1 LTRLTYA
8 KTKFKLVLTSQYSAE
23 VTFED
28 MPVEEKG
35 KPQLY
40 AKDSNGKPYSPSWT
54 IFNLNS
60 SYQLLSWLEI
70 NVGIENI
77 RDLRYRPYSSGLA
90 APGRNFIFSIKGTF

>member
-1 LTRLTYA
+1 
-8 KTKFKLVLTSQYSAE
+8 LTSQYSAE
-23 VTFED
+23 VAFEN

-60 SYQLLSWLEI
+60 SYQLFSFLEI
-70 NVGIENI
+70 NAGIENI
-77 RDLRYRPYSSGLA
+77 RDLRYRPYSSGLT
-90 APGRNFIFSIKGTF
+90 APGRNFTFSVRGSF